1 MNLNSQHQR
10 IPLKQLGRL
19 MRMLTLCPHANA
31 GWPIRCSG
39 EAQPSQ
45 HCYDCGAQRTYF
57 LQPTMLRG
65 PWRHPQMGR
74 IHAVEVAEAR
84 FVATPVLQPA

>member
-1 MNLNSQHQR
+1 MNMSSRRQG
-10 IPLKQLGRL
+10 IPLKQFDRL

-45 HCYDCGAQRTYF
+45 HCYDCGAQRTYL
-57 LQPTMLRG
+57 LQPSVQRG
-65 PWRHPQMGR
+65 PWQRPQLGR
-74 IHAVEVAEAR
+74 PYGLEISGAR
-84 FVATPVLQPA
+84 FVSTPVLQTA